1 MSSKGRRRF
10 GAQKKAQIVRRHLAD
25 KVAVSD
31 LADEFGV
38 QPSQTHTWVKQ
49 LLDQAEK
56 AFERSS
62 GTRRTEQAK
71 DGRIAQLEEKITT
84 KNEVIAELMEANVR
98 EKKPLG
104 DSKEMLGSPRHS
116 RRNCR
121 LHQVLDG
128 SHGADGQ
135 APARLAGVEYE
146 QVSRLETPLWQGQRA
161 QWPGAARL
169 VAGGLGKN
177 GHPRLPQLP
186 SAGRLSPAGLYD
198 A

>member
-1 MSSKGRRRF
+1 MSSKGRRRL

-38 QPSQTHTWVKQ
+38 QPSQIHRWVKQ

-84 KNEVIAELMEANVR
+84 KNEVIAELMEENVKAKKAN
-98 EKKPLG
+98 
-104 DSKEMLGSPRHS
+104 
-116 RRNCR
+116 
-121 LHQVLDG
+121 
-128 SHGADGQ
+128 
-135 APARLAGVEYE
+135 
-146 QVSRLETPLWQGQRA
+146 
-161 QWPGAARL
+161 
-169 VAGGLGKN
+169 GGL
-177 GHPRLPQLP
+177 
-186 SAGRLSPAGLYD
+186 
-198 A
+198 